1 MSWQSAMYNLIYRR
15 GKPRWDTGMIPP
27 ALVALVEGA
36 QALRRGRAIDLGC
49 GTGTHAL
56 YLAQHGWAV
65 TGIDFSGVAIRDARR
80 NAGNTPN
87 VTFIEGDATKVSE
100 RQVAGRF
107 DLALDIGC
115 FHGIP
120 TSRRDAYAEQLA
132 RVAAVGATFL
142 LWSIDND
149 RLTWVPGAPSANE
162 HEIRRRFEPRFKILS
177 TQPGDMLG

>member
-1 MSWQSAMYNLIYRR
+1 MPWQSMMYDIIYRR
-15 GKPRWDTGMIPP
+15 GKPRWHTGAIPP

-36 QALRRGRAIDLGC
+36 QAVRPARALDLGC

-65 TGIDFSGVAIRDARR
+65 TGIDFSGVAIRDART

-87 VTFIEGDATKVSE
+87 VTFIEGDVTKLSE
-100 RQVAGRF
+100 RQVAGPF

-120 TSRRDAYAEQLA
+120 TSRRM
-132 RVAAVGATFL
+132 
-142 LWSIDND
+142 
-149 RLTWVPGAPSANE
+149 PM
-162 HEIRRRFEPRFKILS
+162 LS
-177 TQPGDMLG
+177 NWLV